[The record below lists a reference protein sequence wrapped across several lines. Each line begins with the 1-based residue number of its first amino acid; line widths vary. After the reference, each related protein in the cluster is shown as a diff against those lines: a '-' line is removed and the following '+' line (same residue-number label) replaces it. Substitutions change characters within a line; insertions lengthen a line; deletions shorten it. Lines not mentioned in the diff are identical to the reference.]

1 MRHPMIALVISVMI
15 TAAGTQRAWSDGKY
29 VGPVGPPF
37 TWTGLY
43 VGGTAGYANGTHSS
57 DDLAGA
63 FLGYPDLTNGQSQGF
78 AGGGTLGVNLQ
89 SGRFVYGLETD
100 ISWLTNKT
108 SFVDPNGALNNFYP
122 SATNRL
128 NYLGTVRGR
137 LGLAVDNTLIY
148 GTAGLAYAS
157 VENTARYNSFY
168 FATNNTPNFDAKST
182 RYGWVIGGGVEHAF
196 APNWTFKGEA
206 LFAELQ
212 PNDATWISPG
222 SQVFPANA
230 AYREK
235 FNTSLT
241 VIRAGLNYK
250 FNGFGP

>member
-1 MRHPMIALVISVMI
+1 MRHPMFAIAISLVTTLGASPH
-15 TAAGTQRAWSDGKY
+15 AWSDGKY
-29 VGPVGPPF
+29 ARSVAPPF
-37 TWTGLY
+37 TWTGFY
-43 VGGTAGYANGTHSS
+43 VGGTAGYANGNHSS
-57 DDLAGA
+57 DDVAGA

-89 SGRFVYGLETD
+89 SGRLVYGLETD
-100 ISWLTNKT
+100 LSWLTNKS

-148 GTAGLAYAS
+148 GTAGFAYAS

-168 FATNNTPNFDAKST
+168 FPTNNTPNYDAKST
-182 RYGWVIGGGVEHAF
+182 RFGWVIGGGVEHAF
-196 APNWTFKGEA
+196 ALNWTFKGEA
-206 LFAELQ
+206 LYAQLQ
-212 PNDATWISPG
+212 PNDVIWTSPG

-230 AYREK
+230 TYQEK
-235 FNTSLT
+235 FNASVT

-250 FNGFGP
+250 FNWLP